1 MGITVCRAAQARP
14 VRGVLF
20 DMDGVVLDTEKLYAR
35 FWREAAAELGYSM
48 SYEQALGM
56 RSLNNEAG
64 QAQLE
69 RYFGPGVSRQEF
81 RRIRIRRMEAYTNAY
96 GVEPKAGIFE
106 LLDYLQSR
114 GIPKAITTSSPMDR
128 VKSYL
133 EPLGLLHRFDR
144 VCSAHQVAKGKP
156 EPDIYLYGAQC
167 LGLDP
172 RDCIALED
180 SYTGLLSAQRAGCM
194 PVMVPDL
201 DQPDARTMELLFA
214 KADTLADV
222 IRLCQECG

>member
-1 MGITVCRAAQARP
+1 
-14 VRGVLF
+14 
-20 DMDGVVLDTEKLYAR
+20 
-35 FWREAAAELGYSM
+35 
-48 SYEQALGM
+48 M
-56 RSLNNEAG
+56 R
-64 QAQLE
+64 
-69 RYFGPGVSRQEF
+69 
-81 RRIRIRRMEAYTNAY
+81 
-96 GVEPKAGIFE
+96 
-106 LLDYLQSR
+106 
-114 GIPKAITTSSPMDR
+114 R
-128 VKSYL
+128 VTRYL
-133 EPLGLLHRFDR
+133 EPLGLLDKFDCL
-144 VCSAHQVAKGKP
+144 CSGHDVPHGKP

-214 KADTLADV
+214 KVDTLADV